1 MKHPFEWIKES
12 SRKYIFWLLFIL
24 TLVVMFAIKV
34 TGKPLITE
42 SAPGGI
48 VSFELAGRLPIAKTI
63 LESWGMTAKIY
74 AGLNL
79 GLDYLFLFLYAITIG
94 LGVVMIADRIKK
106 IRFAYITGI
115 VISWLVLLGG
125 LLDAV
130 ENFALIK
137 LLLGSLNETLPV
149 LARWCAIFKFLFVA
163 IGMIYLILGG
173 LFSLFLKRE
182 PQ

>member
-1 MKHPFEWIKES
+1 MRHPFEWIKES
-12 SRKYIFWLLFIL
+12 SRKYVFWLLFVL

-34 TGKPLITE
+34 TGRPLIAD

-48 VSFELAGRLPIAKTI
+48 VSFEFAGRLPIAKTI
-63 LESWGMTAKIY
+63 LESWSMKAKIY

-79 GLDYLFLFLYAITIG
+79 GLDYLFLFLYAVTIG
-94 LGVVMIADRIKK
+94 LGVVIIANRMRK
-106 IRFAYITGI
+106 IRFAYIAGI

-137 LLLGSLNETLPV
+137 LLLGSMNEALPV
-149 LARWCAIFKFLFVA
+149 LAKWCAIFKFLFVA
-163 IGMIYLILGG
+163 IGLIYLILGG
-173 LFSLFLKRE
+173 LVSLFLKRE